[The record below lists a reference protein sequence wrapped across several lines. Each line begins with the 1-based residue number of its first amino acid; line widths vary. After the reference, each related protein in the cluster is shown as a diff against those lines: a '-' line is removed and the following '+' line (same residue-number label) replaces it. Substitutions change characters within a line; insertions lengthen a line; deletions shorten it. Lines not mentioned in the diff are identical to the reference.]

1 MCSFPESDSQSRVFN
16 LLSKMIK
23 IVLLVVFT
31 LQYATPRPQRNQD
44 HQVPSITFDI
54 NCRDCDT
61 AFSDA
66 FHERVDL
73 PGNTH
78 IIEEGRDFS
87 IIEGRAGT
95 FEGKTKGRDNILG
108 AGVEFN
114 AMSGQRSEGWGL
126 NSAGKQIGWNA
137 GGRTRAQV
145 NTAGVSVGASTGVNV
160 NTKVG
165 GAEVNTKFV

>member
-1 MCSFPESDSQSRVFN
+1 MGSQSRVFN

-31 LQYATPRPQRNQD
+31 LQYVTPRPQRNQD
-44 HQVPSITFDI
+44 HQVPSFTFGI

-137 GGRTRAQV
+137 GVRTRAQV
-145 NTAGVSVGASTGVNV
+145 ESPAGSYGF
-160 NTKVG
+160 KVG
-165 GAEVNTKFV
+165 CTTEICVIGCFTVKIC